1 MVKAAAAHTV
11 SDIELTRPTLEEV
24 VLTYYGRGA
33 GGERRGEPARRPPV
47 TPPVPPPP
55 PASLRALLRR
65 GLRDDRYVPLIW
77 GGALGVFSVLIIFT
91 WPSIEDSVGE
101 LVRNYPEG
109 LKQAFG
115 IEDLDSVEA
124 YFDAEMLSLIVP
136 LAVAFL
142 AVRTVS
148 RAIPGAEEEAW
159 LDTLLTTPLSR
170 TSLVAGTFLVTG
182 ALTALVL
189 ALTAVL
195 TLIAGVLSGTD
206 PSAAVIGRGVANVWP
221 LAMFFAG
228 LAALVAGR
236 LHSASSVTAV
246 ASGVLVAMY
255 LIDVVGKV
263 SDSFEPLRWASPS
276 STTARRCATASIPS
290 LSSA

>member
-1 MVKAAAAHTV
+1 MSVAASPPAARRSAAAA
-11 SDIELTRPTLEEV
+11 
-24 VLTYYGRGA
+24 
-33 GGERRGEPARRPPV
+33 
-47 TPPVPPPP
+47 PPPRL
-55 PASLRALLRR
+55 ASLRALLRR

-77 GGALGVFSVLIIFT
+77 GGALGVFSFLIIFT

-101 LVRNYPEG
+101 LVRSYPEG

-115 IEDLDSVEA
+115 IEQLDTVEA

-142 AVRTVS
+142 AVRTVA

-170 TSLVAGTFLVTG
+170 ASLVAGAFLVTA
-182 ALTALVL
+182 ALTALAL
-189 ALTAVL
+189 ALTAAL
-195 TLIAGVLSGTD
+195 TLIAGLLSGTD
-206 PSAAVIGRGVANVWP
+206 PAAAVIGRGLANVWP

-228 LAALVAGR
+228 LATLLAGR
-236 LHSASSVTAV
+236 LHSASAVTAI

-263 SDSFEPLRWASPS
+263 SDSFEPLRWASAFKYYGSAVRDGIDPVAFIGL
-276 STTARRCATASIPS
+276 TLAAAALAALGALLLERRDIVA
-290 LSSA
+290 

>member
-1 MVKAAAAHTV
+1 MSVATDPPA
-11 SDIELTRPTLEEV
+11 
-24 VLTYYGRGA
+24 
-33 GGERRGEPARRPPV
+33 ARRPS
-47 TPPVPPPP
+47 TPEPPSIWT
-55 PASLRALLRR
+55 SLRALLRR

-77 GGALGVFSVLIIFT
+77 GGALGAFSVLIIFT

-101 LVRNYPEG
+101 LVRTYPEG

-115 IEDLDSVEA
+115 IEALDSVEA

-148 RAIPGAEEEAW
+148 RAICGAEEQAW

-170 TSLVAGTFLVTG
+170 SSLVAGALLVT
-182 ALTALVL
+182 AVLTALVL
-189 ALTAVL
+189 ALMTGLAL
-195 TLIAGVLSGTD
+195 LAGVLSGTD
-206 PSAAVIGRGVANVWP
+206 PSAAVIGRGAANVWP

-228 LAALVAGR
+228 LAALAAGR
-236 LHSASSVTAV
+236 LHSASVVTAI
-246 ASGVLVAMY
+246 AAGTLVAMY

-263 SDSFEPLRWASPS
+263 SDSFEPLRWASAFKYYGSAVRDGIDPL
-276 STTARRCATASIPS
+276 AFVGLVLAGAALAALGAVMLGRRDLVA
-290 LSSA
+290 